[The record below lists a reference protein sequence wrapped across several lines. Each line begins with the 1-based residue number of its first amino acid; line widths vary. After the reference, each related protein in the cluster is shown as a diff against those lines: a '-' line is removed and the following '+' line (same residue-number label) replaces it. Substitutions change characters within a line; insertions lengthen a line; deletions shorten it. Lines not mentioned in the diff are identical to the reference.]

1 MKKNRHILALMAHPD
16 DIEFHCAGTLA
27 RLHQRG
33 YKIHLATM
41 TSGDC
46 GSAELGPQ
54 AITRTRVRE
63 GAAAAKVIGA
73 TYDSLGERDLLVSY
87 NQLALQKVVELIR
100 RYDPWLV
107 ITHSPQCYMLDHEET
122 SKLVR
127 GACFGAGIPNFET
140 GVADPAP
147 LASGVPHLYYS
158 DAMEHKNLFGERIVP
173 QFYLDITREMPVKT
187 RMLKCHA
194 SQRDWLR
201 KHHGM
206 DEYVRMMHE
215 LSAERG
221 REAGVRF
228 AECYRQHLGHGY
240 PQDNA
245 LGRILGALQATAV

>member
-1 MKKNRHILALMAHPD
+1 MAHPD
-16 DIEFHCAGTLA
+16 DIEFQCAGTLA
-27 RLHQRG
+27 QLKQRG
-33 YKIHLATM
+33 HSIHLATM

-46 GSAELGPQ
+46 GSVEQRPA
-54 AITRTRVRE
+54 AIARTRFRE
-63 GAAAAKVIGA
+63 GAAAAKVLNA
-73 TYDSLGERDLLVSY
+73 TYDSLGERDLLVAY
-87 NQLALQKVVELIR
+87 NSVALQKVVEVIR

-122 SKLVR
+122 AKLVR

-140 GVADPAP
+140 MAADPARP
-147 LASGVPHLYYS
+147 THGVPHLYYA

-173 QFYLDITREMPVKT
+173 QFYIDITREMSVKT

-206 DEYVRMMHE
+206 DEYVRMMQE
-215 LSAERG
+215 LSADRG
-221 REAGVRF
+221 REAGVRY

-245 LGRILGALQATAV
+245 LGRILGALTVAQG